1 MQKECRHTD
10 WIEVVKTTDLL
21 QSGEIRPASK
31 IVNPETLTK
40 EELFPLTHMA
50 SIYCVSHRFNAV
62 TYTQFPDQLYS
73 CVKAR
78 ENLKNI
84 IYFGSDDGNSPL
96 TNLIVINPSF
106 SFLEK
111 SKYYISIEGCGSI
124 EMGRIQMAIKRPR
137 TIKLSG
143 YFWQIGME
151 SPQKRTVI
159 LSDWPSSMV
168 QHEND
173 HLKGKDATFF
183 PERIL
188 DMINPNKSFLEN
200 IGSDEESLR
209 ILLKTLSETE
219 GCDYLVNKKGKLM
232 VVNYKGEIVKKYP
245 RVISLE

>member
-1 MQKECRHTD
+1 MREERGHTD

-31 IVNPETLTK
+31 IPNPETLTEK
-40 EELFPLTHMA
+40 ELLPLACMA
-50 SIYCVSHRFNAV
+50 SIYCISHRFNAV
-62 TYTQFPDQLYS
+62 AYTQFPDQLYG

-78 ENLKNI
+78 GNLKNI
-84 IYFGSDDGNSPL
+84 IYFGYNDENNPL
-96 TNLIVINPSF
+96 TNLIVINPHL

-111 SKYYISIEGCGSI
+111 SKHHISIEGCGSI

-137 TIKLSG
+137 TIELSG

-151 SPQKRTVI
+151 SPQKRTEK
-159 LSDWPSSMV
+159 LSDWPASMV

-188 DMINPNKSFLEN
+188 DIINPNKSFLEN

-209 ILLKTLSETE
+209 RLLITLSETE
-219 GCDYLVNKKGKLM
+219 GCDCLVNKRGKLM

-245 RVISLE
+245 RVINLE